1 MTPHRSRGRTAL
13 LLAITA
19 LISLV
24 LALAGSEAVLR
35 VVYRDAGRATLGG
48 PGGRDFVYTY
58 VPSAA
63 EPAAELRGPMATGPK
78 APGVRRLMVQGD
90 SITWGQGVTAWTDT
104 YPARLL
110 ATLNAGGP
118 RYDMA
123 VYAYPGKEIDNHLAT
138 IAKAIP
144 DVRPDIVVYQWYSN
158 DVEISKAARPTSRRA
173 WRNWSGHTTL
183 RAWSY
188 LYFTLDFAL
197 DAFVPASG
205 RTYLQYLEED
215 FADGTPAWRAFT
227 RTFHSWAAYAS
238 GYADRT
244 IVMLYPPVPMT
255 ALVELRQRMAAL
267 AAGQVLTFEPAEMA
281 HPSGTLA
288 VAPGLRLAH
297 GDYLASL
304 QLRLDAPA
312 QGDVAR
318 VTITRGADRAVVAT
332 FPVSAAAL
340 GSPGT
345 WQTVPLPFRI
355 DEPVAS
361 DVTVQVHAIGPGAV
375 SVGRLDVPV
384 HYGIEVL
391 DLEPHLTGMNTAAS
405 LFDAHPGA
413 PAHAVMAAVLA
424 RAIQAAPAST
434 AAPAHARPKPRT

>member
-1 MTPHRSRGRTAL
+1 MAV
-13 LLAITA
+13 LLALTA

-35 VVYRDAGRATLGG
+35 VVYRDAGRTTLGG

-58 VPSAA
+58 VPHAA
-63 EPAAELRGPMATGPK
+63 DPRSELRGPMATGAK
-78 APGVRRLMVQGD
+78 TPGVQRLMVLGD

-110 ATLNAGGP
+110 ATLNADST

-138 IAKAIP
+138 IATTIAE
-144 DVRPDIVVYQWYSN
+144 VRPDIVVYQWYSN
-158 DVEISKAARPTSRRA
+158 DIEISKAARPTGRRA

-183 RAWSY
+183 RSWSY

-215 FADGTPAWRAFT
+215 FAAGTPAWRAFT
-227 RTFHSWAAYAS
+227 RTFHSWAAYAT
-238 GYADRT
+238 GYAHRT

-255 ALVELRQRMAAL
+255 ALVELRQRMTAL
-267 AAGQVLTFEPAEMA
+267 TAGQVLTFEPGEMT

-288 VAPGLRLAH
+288 ATPGLRLAH
-297 GDYLASL
+297 GDYVATL

-312 QGDVAR
+312 QTDVAR
-318 VTITRGADRAVVAT
+318 VTIRRGADRVVVAT
-332 FPVSAAAL
+332 VPVSASALAA
-340 GSPGT
+340 PGT
-345 WQTVPLPFRI
+345 WHSVPLPFRI
-355 DEPVAS
+355 DEPVAA
-361 DVTVQVHAIGPGAV
+361 DVVVQVEAAGAAAV
-375 SVGRLDVPV
+375 SVGRFDLPV

-391 DLEPHLTGMNTAAS
+391 DLEPHLSGVKTAAS
-405 LFDAHPGA
+405 LFDAHPGG
-413 PAHAVMAAVLA
+413 PAHAVMAEVLA
-424 RAIQAAPAST
+424 RVIQTPPAST
-434 AAPAHARPKPRT
+434 AAPARARPKPRT

>member
-1 MTPHRSRGRTAL
+1 M
-13 LLAITA
+13 
-19 LISLV
+19 

-35 VVYRDAGRATLGG
+35 VVYRDAGRTTLGG

-58 VPSAA
+58 LPSSALPNAA
-63 EPAAELRGPMATGPK
+63 HPQSELRGPMATGPK
-78 APGVRRLMVQGD
+78 TPGVQRLMVLGD

-110 ATLNAGGP
+110 ETLNAAGP
-118 RYDMA
+118 HYDMA

-158 DVEISKAARPTSRRA
+158 DIEISKAARPTSRRA

-197 DAFVPASG
+197 DAFWPASG

-227 RTFHSWAAYAS
+227 RTFHSWAAYAT

-255 ALVELRQRMAAL
+255 ALVELRQRMTAL
-267 AAGQVLTFEPAEMA
+267 AGGQVLTFEPAEMT
-281 HPSGTLA
+281 HPPGTLA
-288 VAPGLRLAH
+288 VTPGLRLAH
-297 GDYLASL
+297 GDYVATL

-312 QGDVAR
+312 SGEVAR
-318 VTITRGADRAVVAT
+318 VAIMRGADHAVLAT
-332 FPVSAAAL
+332 VPISASAL
-340 GSPGT
+340 GTSGG
-345 WQTVPLPFRI
+345 WHSVPLPFRI
-355 DEPVAS
+355 DEPVAP
-361 DVTVQVHAIGPGAV
+361 DVVVRVDAVGVAAVTV
-375 SVGRLDVPV
+375 GRFDLPV

-391 DLEPHLTGMNTAAS
+391 DLEPHLKGIKTAAS

-413 PAHAVMAAVLA
+413 PAHAVMAGALA
-424 RAIQAAPAST
+424 RVIQAPPAST
-434 AAPAHARPKPRT
+434 AAPASARPKPRT

>member
-1 MTPHRSRGRTAL
+1 MTSHRSRARSAL
-13 LLAITA
+13 LLGITA

-24 LALAGSEAVLR
+24 LAFAGSEAVLR
-35 VVYRDAGRATLGG
+35 LVYRDAGRTTLGG
-48 PGGRDFVYTY
+48 PGGRDFLYTY
-58 VPSAA
+58 LSD
-63 EPAAELRGPMATGPK
+63 PAAPASELRGPMASGPK
-78 APGVRRLMVQGD
+78 VPGVRRLMVLGD
-90 SITWGQGVTAWTDT
+90 SITWGQGVTEWTDT

-227 RTFHSWAAYAS
+227 RTFHSWAAYAT
-238 GYADRT
+238 GYAGRT

-255 ALVELRQRMAAL
+255 ALVELRQRMTAL
-267 AAGQVLTFEPAEMA
+267 AAGQVLTFEPAEMTRPA
-281 HPSGTLA
+281 GTLA
-288 VAPGLRLAH
+288 VTPGLRLAH
-297 GDYLASL
+297 GDYVAAI

-312 QGDVAR
+312 HANVAR
-318 VTITRGADRAVVAT
+318 VTITRGTGREVVAT
-332 FPVSAAAL
+332 FPVSASSL
-340 GSPGT
+340 GPPGT
-345 WQTVPLPFRI
+345 WQAVPLPFRI

-361 DVTVQVHAIGPGAV
+361 DVTVQVDAIGTGAV
-375 SVGRLDVPV
+375 SVGRLDLPV
-384 HYGIEVL
+384 HYGLEVL
-391 DLEPHLTGMNTAAS
+391 DLEPHLTGMTTAAS

-413 PAHAVMAAVLA
+413 PAHAVMAEVLA
-424 RAIQAAPAST
+424 RAIQAPPAAT
-434 AAPAHARPKPRT
+434 AAPPRAHP